1 MGLGMNFGVPISE
14 YDRIFLGGT
23 FERNQIDL
31 YNNSPQAYRDFVD
44 QYGNSTNALIFN
56 TGWSKDTRDSA
67 LAPTKGAYTRL
78 KGDFSTMDLKY
89 YLLTAQQ
96 QYYLPLGRS
105 YTLALN
111 GMIDYG
117 RSYGGLDYPVIKNV
131 YAGGIGTVR
140 GYEGASLGPRDRL
153 TGDYIGGSRRMVANA
168 QLYLPFPGASKD
180 RTLRWFVFTDA
191 GQVAA
196 GSGMSCTAGKPDSEV
211 EDPCGWR
218 FSAGIGLSWQSP
230 LGPLQLSYARPLNS
244 KSGDDTQA
252 FQFQIGTGF

>member
-1 MGLGMNFGVPISE
+1 
-14 YDRIFLGGT
+14 
-23 FERNQIDL
+23 NQIDL

-56 TGWSKDTRDSA
+56 TGWSKDTCDSA

-153 TGDYIGGSRRMVANA
+153 TG
-168 QLYLPFPGASKD
+168 
-180 RTLRWFVFTDA
+180 
-191 GQVAA
+191 
-196 GSGMSCTAGKPDSEV
+196 
-211 EDPCGWR
+211 
-218 FSAGIGLSWQSP
+218 
-230 LGPLQLSYARPLNS
+230 
-244 KSGDDTQA
+244 
-252 FQFQIGTGF
+252 